1 MTFVLPHLDPRPTLR
16 LDRLKGLARLHRVT
30 NLETRDYSES
40 ETRERRLVRNKRKA
54 FLEENRNR
62 IKAVT
67 NYLQLKLLAA
77 AAWTIGAWKWSL
89 FEYFKIADAELK
101 SNKYSLANAIHTQNV
116 LNSFISLLV
125 TIYIHGLSLRLLNL
139 S

>member
-1 MTFVLPHLDPRPTLR
+1 MTFVLPHSHPPPTLR
-16 LDRLKGLARLHRVT
+16 LDRLKGLAWLHRET

-54 FLEENRNR
+54 FLEENRNI

-77 AAWTIGAWKWSL
+77 AAWIIGAWKWSL
-89 FEYFKIADAELK
+89 LEYFKIADAELK
-101 SNKYSLANAIHTQNV
+101 SNKYSLATAIYTQIV
-116 LNSFISLLV
+116 LNSFISLLI
-125 TIYIHGLSLRLLNL
+125 TIHMNRLCVF
-139 S
+139 

>member
-1 MTFVLPHLDPRPTLR
+1 MTFVLPHLDPPPTLR
-16 LDRLKGLARLHRVT
+16 LDRLKGLARLHRET

-54 FLEENRNR
+54 FLEENRHR

-101 SNKYSLANAIHTQNV
+101 SNKYSLPNAIHTQNV

-125 TIYIHGLSLRLLNL
+125 TIYMYCLCVF
-139 S
+139 

>member
-1 MTFVLPHLDPRPTLR
+1 MTFVLPHSHPPPTLR
-16 LDRLKGLARLHRVT
+16 LDRLKGLAWLHRET

-54 FLEENRNR
+54 FLEENRNI

-77 AAWTIGAWKWSL
+77 AAWIIGAWKWSL
-89 FEYFKIADAELK
+89 LEYFKIADAELK
-101 SNKYSLANAIHTQNV
+101 SNKYSLATAIYTQIV

-125 TIYIHGLSLRLLNL
+125 TIHMNRLCVF
-139 S
+139 

>member
-1 MTFVLPHLDPRPTLR
+1 MTFVPSHSDPPPTLR
-16 LDRLKGLARLHRVT
+16 LDRLKGLARLHRET
-30 NLETRDYSES
+30 NLKTRDYSES
-40 ETRERRLVRNKRKA
+40 ETRERRPVRNKRKA

-77 AAWTIGAWKWSL
+77 VAWTIGAWKWSL
-89 FEYFKIADAELK
+89 FEYFKIGDAELK
-101 SNKYSLANAIHTQNV
+101 SNKYSLATAIYTQNV

-125 TIYIHGLSLRLLNL
+125 TIYMDCLCVFYT
-139 S
+139 

>member
-1 MTFVLPHLDPRPTLR
+1 MTFVLPHLDPPPTLR
-16 LDRLKGLARLHRVT
+16 LDRLKGLTRLHRET

-54 FLEENRNR
+54 FLEENRDR

-77 AAWTIGAWKWSL
+77 AA
-89 FEYFKIADAELK
+89 
-101 SNKYSLANAIHTQNV
+101 
-116 LNSFISLLV
+116 
-125 TIYIHGLSLRLLNL
+125 
-139 S
+139 